1 MDMNT
6 LIQIKK
12 DGTEEVV
19 TSFRGIEIAFKGHGN
34 LVKVHETFVA
44 KKTVEVGCWF

>member
-19 TSFRGIEIAFKGHGN
+19 TSFLFAALKLLLKDMGI
-34 LVKVHETFVA
+34 
-44 KKTVEVGCWF
+44 